1 MQVSIEIWYDNHC
14 LCNSIHVGDL
24 IHKDM
29 IYYILKII
37 HKYYE
42 AIWGKRV
49 IPFTSMVISL
59 IGYTGF
65 DEAYHNFDFY
75 NF

>member
-37 HKYYE
+37 LKYYE

-49 IPFTSMVISL
+49 PFTSMIISS